1 MSFAFLVIPAC
12 IVEEEFYRKSWTVV
26 VIVSLIGYVVVAKE
40 TFRNGLLIVI
50 IRRVRGGGV
59 VEGCSLLWAIS
70 VWLMC
75 SRRFRG
81 IEERCWW
88 VWLGQNGRKKC

>member
-1 MSFAFLVIPAC
+1 M
-12 IVEEEFYRKSWTVV
+12 
-26 VIVSLIGYVVVAKE
+26 AKE

-50 IRRVRGGGV
+50 IRRVRGGGGV

-81 IEERCWW
+81 IGERCWW
-88 VWLGQNGRKKC
+88 VGTERGVKNAEQT